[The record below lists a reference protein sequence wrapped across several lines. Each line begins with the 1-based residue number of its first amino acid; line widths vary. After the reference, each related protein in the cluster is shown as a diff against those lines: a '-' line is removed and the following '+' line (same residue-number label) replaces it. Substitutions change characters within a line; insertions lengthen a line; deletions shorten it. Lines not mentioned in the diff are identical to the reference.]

1 MKKLNFVLLFL
12 FSIQLWA
19 QSNIEVINIE
29 NPAVQAYMADSTY
42 FYNSDYRTSIARK
55 YYNTSLY
62 GERLD
67 WPQGK
72 NVTWTPTVSADN
84 IQEIR
89 ITVSE
94 RENFKDSVTH
104 NPSSND
110 ETSFIIR
117 NTIPG
122 RTYYYK
128 VEEIQV
134 NGTKT
139 QVAKGA
145 FRTTG
150 QVRMIQVRGVRNVRD
165 LGGWPT
171 QYGVPVKYGILYR
184 SANLD
189 VMNAF
194 GRHDFADNL
203 NVGAEL
209 DLRGESKL
217 KQSRLGADKDLLVL
231 PHDAGLKGLTNNKH
245 KHATDLRWII
255 SRLREG
261 KNVNWHCAIGC
272 DRCGTVSFLIEGLL
286 GLSEVDLC
294 RDFELST
301 FSNRPRP
308 RAHVKSMITNIRT
321 YGPADDLAKC
331 FYNYWLSTGMNK
343 DELDYFL
350 HVMLDYQ
357 VKQGPTLKGYSWL
370 SEKPHFSMP

>member
-1 MKKLNFVLLFL
+1 MKKLTSVLLFL
-12 FSIQLWA
+12 LSIQLWA

-94 RENFKDSVTH
+94 RENFRDSVTH

-110 ETSFIIR
+110 ETSFVIR

-128 VEEIQV
+128 VEEIQT

-189 VMNAF
+189 VMNTF

-203 NVGAEL
+203 KVGAEL
-209 DLRGESKL
+209 DLRSESRL
-217 KQSRLGADKDLLVL
+217 KQSRLGPDKDLLVL

-308 RAHVKSMITNIRT
+308 RAHVKSMITNIKT

-350 HVMLDYQ
+350 HVLLDYQ

-370 SEKPHFSMP
+370 SEKPHFSIP